1 MNGALIYFDASRKNI
16 YINTVTEVDSTG
28 QPEDD
33 GAIYLNK
40 QKWPNQDGSN
50 NQVLKTNGSGV
61 LSWANEGSAPNVFT
75 TFSSDSGSTTANS
88 TTDTLEIRGGT
99 DIGTFTLDGQQEAII
114 QKDPSDQLFAANAAV
129 MAVGV
134 AINSN

>member
-1 MNGALIYFDASRKNI
+1 MAIWKPRTTEAACGTSSGAASNFSNSR
-16 YINTVTEVDSTG
+16 YVRLFNTAAVGTEHLV
-28 QPEDD
+28 
-33 GAIYLNK
+33 
-40 QKWPNQDGSN
+40 
-50 NQVLKTNGSGV
+50 
-61 LSWANEGSAPNVFT
+61 
-75 TFSSDSGSTTANS
+75 
-88 TTDTLEIRGGT
+88 TLEESGGT